1 MALPART
8 LQTNQREKPRD
19 VPRDFAL
26 PYPAEC
32 PALVTVDD
40 VRRAWAVLFLPAFA
54 AGNVDSFDLQVQSA
68 RHELTGKTW
77 QWYPVRRKEPSLE
90 YVRSAVDAHLNAGE
104 TGKPWHLDGEGLI
117 RSIGAKFK
125 KDALTCILNVD
136 LDGRYDVHEVL
147 RSFESV
153 GVTGLLMSSSG
164 RPGRYRLLVF
174 LDRWYTIDELQA
186 LGNTLCESLGF
197 KVESGALEL
206 YPSHG
211 NGRLP
216 GCLGSLTRY
225 CPTNLDVVTNL
236 SLPEFMQEMHDLPRV
251 NLAQIVNKLKFA
263 AERSEHDARMW
274 DDFLPEFEKL
284 DFELGQASNDQRTS
298 KRKPTRGAHVEPPE
312 YVLRWEKSGFAPGER
327 QRGLHLLAMHAW
339 FRKKNQAQTVDYLS
353 DLVRRGLIGRSRIMD
368 ERQNPIGYQIK
379 DLPRIVRDTFAIC
392 ATFTAKKAVNA
403 ASAPLAEDDFAVLD
417 ADVQRVATQQD
428 RTWTAKRCK
437 AFVWYIVQLFKG
449 AMVAG
454 HVDNE
459 GRPIAR
465 IHWIDWQVAAGN
477 RADYKAIRDALG
489 WFVPIV
495 PEGSPTPN
503 LYCSR
508 ARARAEYG
516 DDSKAHATTYAFVPR
531 LTCEVP
537 KRPLATNWDDAVKVA
552 RRRLSKRHKTG

>member
-1 MALPART
+1 MALPARY
-8 LQTNQREKPRD
+8 QRTNQRETPRD
-19 VPRDFAL
+19 FPRDFAL

-225 CPTNLDVVTNL
+225 CPTNLDVVTSL
-236 SLPEFMQEMHDLPRV
+236 SLPEFLQEMHDLPRV
-251 NLAQIVNKLKFA
+251 NLAQIVDELKFA
-263 AERSEHDARMW
+263 AERSEHDARIFS
-274 DDFLPEFEKL
+274 DIFPQYQTFALEQELP
-284 DFELGQASNDQRTS
+284 SNDQTTRVRES
-298 KRKPTRGAHVEPPE
+298 RKRGKTQFEKN
-312 YVLRWEKSGFAPGER
+312 VLRWITSGVEPGER
-327 QRGLHLLAMHAW
+327 QRALVALVMHAYHEGKTHGETIAW
-339 FRKKNQAQTVDYLS
+339 ITDWIV
-353 DLVRRGLIGRSRIMD
+353 VRGGLDRSNYVHEHENAI
-368 ERQNPIGYQIK
+368 ERQIR
-379 DLPRIVRDTFAIC
+379 DLPRTVTNVRAYCTPF
-392 ATFTAKKAVNA
+392 KRRAVNA
-403 ASAPLAEDDFAVLD
+403 PLAHPAADDLVLLS
-417 ADVQRVATQQD
+417 ADVERVIALGK
-428 RTWTAKRCK
+428 WTRACVER
-437 AFVWYIVQLFKG
+437 FVMTMLPYFKG
-449 AMVAG
+449 ACVDE
-454 HVDNE
+454 HVDDQD
-459 GRPIAR
+459 RPIAR
-465 IHWIDWQVAAGN
+465 IHWTIWANAAGKH
-477 RADYKAIRDALG
+477 ADYVGLRDALG
-489 WFVPIV
+489 WFVPISDFL
-495 PEGSPTPN
+495 PRIWAKNP
-503 LYCSR
+503 
-508 ARARAEYG
+508 
-516 DDSKAHATTYAFVPR
+516 DDAHARTWAFVPR
-531 LTCEVP
+531 LTSDTP
-537 KRPLATNWDDAVKVA
+537 TRALGPTWQLALIRARKQARKRKA
-552 RRRLSKRHKTG
+552 